1 MIRFQSFRRKQ
12 LITEDGPMGAVY
24 DMYFD
29 DVSWRI
35 RYVVVDTRRWLP
47 GRKVLLPPGVIRG
60 DRSWGEG
67 IPVELSRDD
76 VKGAPG
82 VDTELPVSKRNEA
95 VLLSHYQWALRFTH
109 AVVPAFTA
117 SVPVRPIE
125 LLDAGEPTEPQ
136 LRSAREI
143 LGYRVLG
150 PEGSLGEVEDLR
162 FDKSTFSIRSIE
174 VDTKTPL
181 DLPVVPVSPRHVRG
195 IRWKDR
201 AVLVDLDFGNLAGL
215 SGGSQAFPA

>member
-1 MIRFQSFRRKQ
+1 MIRFQSLRREQ
-12 LITEDGPMGAVY
+12 LLAKDGPIGAVY

-29 DVSWRI
+29 DELWSI
-35 RYVVVDTRRWLP
+35 RYLVVDTRRWLP
-47 GRKVLLPPGVIRG
+47 GRKVLLPPEVVRG

-82 VDTELPVSKRNEA
+82 VDTELPVSKQNEA
-95 VLLSHYQWALRFTH
+95 ALLSHYQWALRFTH

-125 LLDAGEPTEPQ
+125 PLDAGDPTEPQ

-150 PEGSLGEVEDLR
+150 PEGSLGEVDDLR

-181 DLPVVPVSPRHVRG
+181 DLPIVPVSPRHVRA

-201 AVLVDLDFGNLAGL
+201 ALVVDLDFGNFAGL
-215 SGGSQAFPA
+215 SGNSRAFSA